1 MSQEKRITAEDVD
14 GLVRAYLIRIEQTV
28 DAPRMVEEIVAD
40 VEGTAERLPS
50 RGATVPSGAPHRSR
64 HLLRR
69 WPYGVAAAAAILLA
83 SLWVLKLG
91 TAQASPAALV
101 REARAA
107 HALPVDRCY
116 LIEAEWHGA
125 APRRDFP
132 LIAPDGVRLW
142 TRGDRFRIESTV
154 GKGPISWGRDKQG
167 TIWLAVLPRVGV
179 RFDDGE
185 APESL
190 AFACEVYSLRLETL
204 LDVLLKEF
212 ELHREPGADRRATE
226 HISAT
231 LKPGGQSRFMRS
243 AHLEVDSETKVV
255 KKLVLDRVFSR
266 GFAATVTL
274 TLVESTV
281 LNEASYELEGNLKA
295 PYRIHSRGFEPERR
309 REMLMRRLGRAD

>member
-1 MSQEKRITAEDVD
+1 MSQEKRITEEDVD
-14 GLVRAYLIRIEQTV
+14 GLVRAYLTRIEQTV
-28 DAPRMVEEIVAD
+28 DSPRMIERIVAD

-50 RGATVPSGAPHRSR
+50 GGALLPSGASYPSR
-64 HLLRR
+64 RRWRR
-69 WPYGVAAAAAILLA
+69 WPWGVAGAAAILLVA
-83 SLWVLKLG
+83 LLLLQLG
-91 TAQASPAALV
+91 TAQASPEALV

-116 LIEAEWHGA
+116 LIETEWQGA

-132 LIAPDGVRLW
+132 LLAPDGVRLW

-154 GKGPISWGRDKQG
+154 GKGPVSWGRDEQG
-167 TIWLAVLPRVGV
+167 RIWLAVLPRVGV
-179 RFDDGE
+179 RFDEGE

-190 AFACEVYSLRLETL
+190 AFACDVYSLRLETL

-212 ELHREPGADRRATE
+212 DLHREPGADRTATQ
-226 HISAT
+226 HIIAT
-231 LKPGGQSRFMRS
+231 LKPGGQGRFMRS
-243 AHLEVDSETKVV
+243 ARLEVDSESKVV
-255 KKLVLDRVFSR
+255 KKLVLDRVFPH

-309 REMLMRRLGRAD
+309 REMLIRRLGRAD